1 MLRGAALAIAGLRCV
16 CENDASRYR
25 FMTPPTQDEDAVST
39 EPGHL
44 AMHLGSSASVT
55 PFLSGQQTTRMS
67 GAMVASVVAHVA
79 GFLALLLISRF
90 APEPSPDASLPERL
104 PSQIV
109 WLAQPGPGGGGGGG
123 GNRMKEPARKV
134 ELPGKDQ
141 ISVPVA
147 KPAAL
152 VIVEKP
158 PEKVEEPKAEP
169 ELVIPAKA
177 MAAGTTVAVGV
188 FESNGARSGLS
199 QGSGSGGGAGTGT
212 GTGIG
217 SGTGSGLG
225 AGYGGGTGGGAYQPG
240 NGVQAPKLL
249 KLVQP
254 QYTAD
259 AMRAKVQGVV
269 VLECIVLPDG
279 TVGDARV
286 KRSLP
291 FGLDEEAIK
300 AARQWRFSPGTRQGE
315 PVAVIISIELS
326 FSLR

>member
-1 MLRGAALAIAGLRCV
+1 MGTALAIAAPQSV
-16 CENDASRYR
+16 CENDASQYR
-25 FMTPPTQDEDAVST
+25 QMTPPPLDEDAVADA
-39 EPGHL
+39 PGHL
-44 AMHLGSSASVT
+44 SVHLGSGASAR
-55 PFLSGQQTTRMS
+55 PFLSAPQTTRMS
-67 GAMVASVVAHVA
+67 GALVASVVAHVA
-79 GFLALLLISRF
+79 GFVAILLISRF
-90 APEPSPDASLPERL
+90 APEASPTSTLPDRL
-104 PSQIV
+104 PNEIV

-123 GNRMKEPARKV
+123 GNRMKEPPRKV
-134 ELPGKDQ
+134 ELPGVDR

-147 KPAAL
+147 KPSAP
-152 VIVEKP
+152 VIVETP
-158 PEKVEEPKAEP
+158 PEKAEEPTREP

-177 MAAGTTVAVGV
+177 MAAGTTIAVGA
-188 FESNGARSGLS
+188 FESNGASSGLS
-199 QGSGSGGGAGTGT
+199 QGTGSGGGAGTGT

-217 SGTGSGLG
+217 SGQGSGLG
-225 AGYGGGTGGGAYQPG
+225 AGFGGGTGGGAYQPG
-240 NGVQAPKLL
+240 NGVVPPKLL

>member
-1 MLRGAALAIAGLRCV
+1 MGTALAFAGPQGV
-16 CENDASRYR
+16 CENDASQYR
-25 FMTPPTQDEDAVST
+25 QMTPPPLDEDAVAAA
-39 EPGHL
+39 PGHL
-44 AMHLGSSASVT
+44 SVHLGAGAR
-55 PFLSGQQTTRMS
+55 PFLSAPQTTRMS
-67 GAMVASVVAHVA
+67 GALVASVVAHVV
-79 GFLALLLISRF
+79 GFVAILLISRF
-90 APEPSPDASLPERL
+90 APEASPDASLPERL

-109 WLAQPGPGGGGGGG
+109 WLAEPGPGGGGGGG
-123 GNRMKEPARKV
+123 GNRMKEPPRKV

-158 PEKVEEPKAEP
+158 PEKVEEPKTEP

-177 MAAGTTVAVGV
+177 MASGTTTAVGAL
-188 FESNGARSGLS
+188 ESNGASSGLS
-199 QGSGSGGGAGTGT
+199 QGGGSGGGAGTGT

-217 SGTGSGLG
+217 SGSGSGLG
-225 AGYGGGTGGGAYQPG
+225 AGFGGGTGGGAYQPG
-240 NGVQAPKLL
+240 NGVLAPKVL
-249 KLVQP
+249 KQVQP

-279 TVGDARV
+279 TVSEARV
-286 KRSLP
+286 RRSLP

-300 AARQWRFSPGTRQGE
+300 AARQWRFTPGTRQGE
-315 PVAVIISIELS
+315 PVAVIISIEMS

>member
-1 MLRGAALAIAGLRCV
+1 
-16 CENDASRYR
+16 
-25 FMTPPTQDEDAVST
+25 MTPPSQDEDAVST

-79 GFLALLLISRF
+79 GFLALFLIFRF
-90 APEPSPDASLPERL
+90 APEPSPDASLSERL

-188 FESNGARSGLS
+188 FESNGASSGLS

-249 KLVQP
+249 EKVQP
-254 QYTAD
+254 KYTAD

-269 VLECIVLPDG
+269 VLECIVLNDG
-279 TVGDARV
+279 TVGDVRV

-291 FGLDEEAIK
+291 FGLDEAAIT
-300 AARQWRFSPGTRQGE
+300 AARQWRFLPGTRQGE
-315 PVAVIISIELS
+315 PVAVIIDIELT
-326 FSLR
+326 FSVR